1 MLMKLLKI
9 IKNNIVYILIV
20 VFIFA
25 VSRCFSI
32 GLATGESM
40 SPTIPSPSILL
51 IIRAARC
58 MRCIRPTR
66 CLQRNDIVVCKESG
80 LKTITKRIIGLPGE
94 SVTITINGKVFI
106 NNTLYEDEYGN
117 ISFPMYLSGDRS
129 YPVVL
134 GEDEYFVMGDNRNVS
149 ADSRN
154 TEIGNIKKENIKGK
168 VMNF

>member
-1 MLMKLLKI
+1 MKFLKI

-51 IIRAARC
+51 INKLDKD
-58 MRCIRPTR
+58 
-66 CLQRNDIVVCKESG
+66 LQRNDIVVCREGG
-80 LKTITKRIIGLPGE
+80 LKTITKRIIGVPGE
-94 SVTITINGKVFI
+94 SVTITVDGKVFI

-154 TEIGNIKKENIKGK
+154 TEIGNIKKEIIVGK

>member
-1 MLMKLLKI
+1 MKLLKI
-9 IKNNIVYILIV
+9 IKNNIVYILIMV
-20 VFIFA
+20 LIFA

-40 SPTIPSPSILL
+40 SATIPSPSILL
-51 IIRAARC
+51 INKLDKD
-58 MRCIRPTR
+58 
-66 CLQRNDIVVCKESG
+66 LQRNDIVVCKEGG

-94 SVTITINGKVFI
+94 SVTITVDGKVFI
-106 NNTLYEDEYGN
+106 NNTLYEDEYGI

-154 TEIGNIKKENIKGK
+154 TEIGNIKKENIIGK

>member
-1 MLMKLLKI
+1 MKLLKI
-9 IKNNIVYILIV
+9 IKNNIVYILIMV
-20 VFIFA
+20 LIFA

-40 SPTIPSPSILL
+40 SPTIPSPSILQINKL
-51 IIRAARC
+51 DKD
-58 MRCIRPTR
+58 
-66 CLQRNDIVVCKESG
+66 LQRNDIVVCKEGG

-94 SVTITINGKVFI
+94 SVTITVDGKVFI

-154 TEIGNIKKENIKGK
+154 TEIGNIKKENIVGK

>member
-1 MLMKLLKI
+1 MKLLKI
-9 IKNNIVYILIV
+9 IKNNIVYILIMV
-20 VFIFA
+20 LIFA

-51 IIRAARC
+51 INKLDKD
-58 MRCIRPTR
+58 
-66 CLQRNDIVVCKESG
+66 LQRNDIVVCREGG
-80 LKTITKRIIGLPGE
+80 LKTITKRIIGVPGE
-94 SVTITINGKVFI
+94 SVTITVDGKVFI

-154 TEIGNIKKENIKGK
+154 TEIGNIKKENIVGK

>member
-1 MLMKLLKI
+1 MKLLKI
-9 IKNNIVYILIV
+9 IKNNIVYILIMV
-20 VFIFA
+20 LIFA

-51 IIRAARC
+51 INKLDKD
-58 MRCIRPTR
+58 
-66 CLQRNDIVVCKESG
+66 LQRNDIVVCRESG

-94 SVTITINGKVFI
+94 SVTITIDGKVFI

>member
-1 MLMKLLKI
+1 MKLLKI
-9 IKNNIVYILIV
+9 IKNNIVYILIMV
-20 VFIFA
+20 LIFA

-32 GLATGESM
+32 GLATGEST

-51 IIRAARC
+51 INKLDKD
-58 MRCIRPTR
+58 
-66 CLQRNDIVVCKESG
+66 LQRNDIVVCKEGG

-94 SVTITINGKVFI
+94 SVTITVDGKVFI

-154 TEIGNIKKENIKGK
+154 TEIGNIKKENIVGK

>member
-1 MLMKLLKI
+1 MKFLKI

-51 IIRAARC
+51 INKLDKD
-58 MRCIRPTR
+58 
-66 CLQRNDIVVCKESG
+66 LQRNDIVVCREGG
-80 LKTITKRIIGLPGE
+80 LKTITKRIIGVPGE
-94 SVTITINGKVFI
+94 SVTITVDGKVFI

>member
-1 MLMKLLKI
+1 MKLLKI
-9 IKNNIVYILIV
+9 IKNNIVYILIMV
-20 VFIFA
+20 LIFA

-51 IIRAARC
+51 INKLGKD
-58 MRCIRPTR
+58 
-66 CLQRNDIVVCKESG
+66 LQRNDIVVCKEGG

-94 SVTITINGKVFI
+94 SVTITVDGKVFI

-117 ISFPMYLSGDRS
+117 ISFPMYLGGDRS

>member
-1 MLMKLLKI
+1 MKLLKI
-9 IKNNIVYILIV
+9 IKNNIVYILIMV
-20 VFIFA
+20 LIFA

-51 IIRAARC
+51 INKLDKD
-58 MRCIRPTR
+58 
-66 CLQRNDIVVCKESG
+66 LQRNDIVVCKEGG

-94 SVTITINGKVFI
+94 SVTITVDGKVFI
-106 NNTLYEDEYGN
+106 NNTLYEDKYGN

-154 TEIGNIKKENIKGK
+154 TEIGNIKKENIIGK

>member
-1 MLMKLLKI
+1 MKLLKI
-9 IKNNIVYILIV
+9 IKNNIVYILIMV
-20 VFIFA
+20 LFFA

-51 IIRAARC
+51 INKLDKD
-58 MRCIRPTR
+58 
-66 CLQRNDIVVCKESG
+66 LQRNDIVVCKEGG

-94 SVTITINGKVFI
+94 SVTITVDGKVFI

>member
-1 MLMKLLKI
+1 MKLLKI
-9 IKNNIVYILIV
+9 IKNNIMVL
-20 VFIFA
+20 IFA

-51 IIRAARC
+51 INKLDKD
-58 MRCIRPTR
+58 
-66 CLQRNDIVVCKESG
+66 LQRNDIVVCKESG

-94 SVTITINGKVFI
+94 SVTITIDGKVFI

-117 ISFPMYLSGDRS
+117 ISFPMYLGGDRS

>member
-1 MLMKLLKI
+1 MKLLKI
-9 IKNNIVYILIV
+9 IKNNIVYILIMV
-20 VFIFA
+20 LIFA

-51 IIRAARC
+51 INKLDKD
-58 MRCIRPTR
+58 
-66 CLQRNDIVVCKESG
+66 LQRNDIVVCREGG
-80 LKTITKRIIGLPGE
+80 LKTITKRIIGVPGE
-94 SVTITINGKVFI
+94 SVTITVDGKVFI

-134 GEDEYFVMGDNRNVS
+134 GEDEYFVMGDNRNDS

-154 TEIGNIKKENIKGK
+154 TEIGNIKKENIVGK

>member
-1 MLMKLLKI
+1 MKLLKI
-9 IKNNIVYILIV
+9 IKNNIVYILIMV
-20 VFIFA
+20 LIFA

-40 SPTIPSPSILL
+40 SAAIPSPSILL
-51 IIRAARC
+51 INKLDKD
-58 MRCIRPTR
+58 
-66 CLQRNDIVVCKESG
+66 LQRNDIVVCKEGG

-94 SVTITINGKVFI
+94 SVTITVDGKVFI
-106 NNTLYEDEYGN
+106 NNTLYEDEYGI

-154 TEIGNIKKENIKGK
+154 TEIGNIKKENIIGK

>member
-1 MLMKLLKI
+1 MKLLKI

-51 IIRAARC
+51 INKLDKD
-58 MRCIRPTR
+58 
-66 CLQRNDIVVCKESG
+66 LQRNDIVVCREGS
-80 LKTITKRIIGLPGE
+80 LKTITKRIIGVPGE
-94 SVTITINGKVFI
+94 SVTITVDGKVFI
-106 NNTLYEDEYGN
+106 NNTLYEDEYSN

-154 TEIGNIKKENIKGK
+154 TEIGNIKKENIVGK

>member
-1 MLMKLLKI
+1 MKLLKI
-9 IKNNIVYILIV
+9 IKNNIVYILIMV
-20 VFIFA
+20 LIFA

-51 IIRAARC
+51 INKLDKD
-58 MRCIRPTR
+58 
-66 CLQRNDIVVCKESG
+66 LQRNDIVVCREGG
-80 LKTITKRIIGLPGE
+80 LKTITKRIIGVPGE
-94 SVTITINGKVFI
+94 SVTITVDGKVFI

-154 TEIGNIKKENIKGK
+154 TEIGNIKKENIIGK

>member
-1 MLMKLLKI
+1 MKLLKI
-9 IKNNIVYILIV
+9 IKNNIVYILIMV
-20 VFIFA
+20 LIFA

-51 IIRAARC
+51 INKLDKD
-58 MRCIRPTR
+58 
-66 CLQRNDIVVCKESG
+66 LQRNDIVVCKEGG

-94 SVTITINGKVFI
+94 SVTITVDGKVFI

-154 TEIGNIKKENIKGK
+154 TEIGNIKKENIVGK

>member
-1 MLMKLLKI
+1 MVL
-9 IKNNIVYILIV
+9 
-20 VFIFA
+20 IFA

-51 IIRAARC
+51 INKLDKD
-58 MRCIRPTR
+58 
-66 CLQRNDIVVCKESG
+66 LQRNDIVVCREGG

-94 SVTITINGKVFI
+94 SVTITVDGKVFI
-106 NNTLYEDEYGN
+106 NNTLYEDEYSN

-149 ADSRN
+149 VDSRN

>member
-1 MLMKLLKI
+1 MKLLRI
-9 IKNNIVYILIV
+9 IKNNIVYILIMV
-20 VFIFA
+20 LIFA

-40 SPTIPSPSILL
+40 SATIPSPSILL
-51 IIRAARC
+51 INKLDKD
-58 MRCIRPTR
+58 
-66 CLQRNDIVVCKESG
+66 LQRNDIVVCKEGG

-94 SVTITINGKVFI
+94 SVTITVDGKVFI
-106 NNTLYEDEYGN
+106 NNTLYEDEYGI

-154 TEIGNIKKENIKGK
+154 TEIGNIKKENIIGK

>member
-1 MLMKLLKI
+1 MKLLKI
-9 IKNNIVYILIV
+9 IKNNIVYILIMV
-20 VFIFA
+20 LIFA

-51 IIRAARC
+51 INKLDKD
-58 MRCIRPTR
+58 
-66 CLQRNDIVVCKESG
+66 LQRNDIVVCKEGG

-94 SVTITINGKVFI
+94 LVTITVDGKVFI

-117 ISFPMYLSGDRS
+117 ISFPMYLSSDRS

-154 TEIGNIKKENIKGK
+154 TEIGNIKKENIIGK

>member
-1 MLMKLLKI
+1 MKLLKI

-40 SPTIPSPSILL
+40 SPTIPSPRILL
-51 IIRAARC
+51 INKLDKD
-58 MRCIRPTR
+58 
-66 CLQRNDIVVCKESG
+66 LQRNDIVVCREGG
-80 LKTITKRIIGLPGE
+80 LKTITKRIIGVPGE
-94 SVTITINGKVFI
+94 SVTITVDGKVFI

-154 TEIGNIKKENIKGK
+154 TEIGNIKKENIVGK

>member
-1 MLMKLLKI
+1 MKFLKI

-51 IIRAARC
+51 INKLDKD
-58 MRCIRPTR
+58 
-66 CLQRNDIVVCKESG
+66 LQRNDIVVCREGG
-80 LKTITKRIIGLPGE
+80 LKTITKRIIGVPGE
-94 SVTITINGKVFI
+94 SVTITVDGKVFI

-154 TEIGNIKKENIKGK
+154 TEIGNIKKENIVGK

>member
-1 MLMKLLKI
+1 MKLLKI
-9 IKNNIVYILIV
+9 IKNNIVYILIMV
-20 VFIFA
+20 LIFA

-51 IIRAARC
+51 INKLDKD
-58 MRCIRPTR
+58 
-66 CLQRNDIVVCKESG
+66 LQRNDIVVCKEGG

-94 SVTITINGKVFI
+94 SVTITVDGKVFI

-154 TEIGNIKKENIKGK
+154 TEIGYIKKENIVGK

>member
-1 MLMKLLKI
+1 MKLLKI

-51 IIRAARC
+51 INKLDKD
-58 MRCIRPTR
+58 
-66 CLQRNDIVVCKESG
+66 LQRNDIVVCREGG

-94 SVTITINGKVFI
+94 SVTITVDGKVFI

-154 TEIGNIKKENIKGK
+154 TEIGNIKKENIVGK

>member
-1 MLMKLLKI
+1 MKLLKI
-9 IKNNIVYILIV
+9 IKNNIVYILIMV
-20 VFIFA
+20 LIFA

-51 IIRAARC
+51 INKLDKD
-58 MRCIRPTR
+58 
-66 CLQRNDIVVCKESG
+66 LQRNDIVVCKESG

-94 SVTITINGKVFI
+94 SVTITVDGKVFI

-154 TEIGNIKKENIKGK
+154 TEIGNIKKEIIVGK

>member
-1 MLMKLLKI
+1 MKLLKI
-9 IKNNIVYILIV
+9 IKNNIVYILIMV
-20 VFIFA
+20 LIFA

-40 SPTIPSPSILL
+40 SATIPSPSILL
-51 IIRAARC
+51 INKLDKD
-58 MRCIRPTR
+58 
-66 CLQRNDIVVCKESG
+66 LQRNDIVVCREGG

-94 SVTITINGKVFI
+94 SVTITVDGKVFI

-154 TEIGNIKKENIKGK
+154 TEIGNIKKENIIGK

>member
-1 MLMKLLKI
+1 MKLLKF

-20 VFIFA
+20 ILIFA
-25 VSRCFSI
+25 VSRCFSV

-51 IIRAARC
+51 INKLDKD
-58 MRCIRPTR
+58 
-66 CLQRNDIVVCKESG
+66 LQRNDIVVCKEGG

-94 SVTITINGKVFI
+94 SVTITVDGKVFI
-106 NNTLYEDEYGN
+106 NNTLYEDDYGN

-154 TEIGNIKKENIKGK
+154 TEIGNIKKENIIGK

>member
-1 MLMKLLKI
+1 MKLLKI
-9 IKNNIVYILIV
+9 IKNNIVYILIMV
-20 VFIFA
+20 LIFA

-40 SPTIPSPSILL
+40 SATIPSPSILL
-51 IIRAARC
+51 INKLDKD
-58 MRCIRPTR
+58 
-66 CLQRNDIVVCKESG
+66 LQRNDIVVCREGG

-94 SVTITINGKVFI
+94 SVTVTVDGKVFI

-154 TEIGNIKKENIKGK
+154 TEIGNIKKENIIGK

>member
-1 MLMKLLKI
+1 MKLLKF

-20 VFIFA
+20 VLIFA

-32 GLATGESM
+32 GLATGKSM

-51 IIRAARC
+51 INKLDKD
-58 MRCIRPTR
+58 
-66 CLQRNDIVVCKESG
+66 LQRNDIVVCKEGG
-80 LKTITKRIIGLPGE
+80 LKTIIKRIIGLPGE
-94 SVTITINGKVFI
+94 SVTITIDGKVFI

-117 ISFPMYLSGDRS
+117 ISFSMYLSGDRS

-149 ADSRN
+149 ADSRS
-154 TEIGNIKKENIKGK
+154 TEIGNIKKENIIGK

>member
-1 MLMKLLKI
+1 MKLLKI
-9 IKNNIVYILIV
+9 IKNNIVYILIMV
-20 VFIFA
+20 LIFA

-40 SPTIPSPSILL
+40 SATIPSPSILL
-51 IIRAARC
+51 INKLDKD
-58 MRCIRPTR
+58 
-66 CLQRNDIVVCKESG
+66 LQRNDIVVCKEGG

-94 SVTITINGKVFI
+94 LVTITVDGKVFI
-106 NNTLYEDEYGN
+106 NNTLYEDEYGI

-154 TEIGNIKKENIKGK
+154 TEIGNIKKENIIGK

>member
-1 MLMKLLKI
+1 MKLLKI
-9 IKNNIVYILIV
+9 IKNNIVYILIMV
-20 VFIFA
+20 SIFA

-40 SPTIPSPSILL
+40 SATIPSPSILL
-51 IIRAARC
+51 INKLDKD
-58 MRCIRPTR
+58 
-66 CLQRNDIVVCKESG
+66 LQRNDIVVCREGG

-94 SVTITINGKVFI
+94 SVTITVDGKVFI

-154 TEIGNIKKENIKGK
+154 TEIGNIKKENIIGK

>member
-1 MLMKLLKI
+1 MKLLKI
-9 IKNNIVYILIV
+9 IKNNIVYILIMV
-20 VFIFA
+20 LIFA

-51 IIRAARC
+51 INKLDKD
-58 MRCIRPTR
+58 
-66 CLQRNDIVVCKESG
+66 LQRNDIVVCKESG

-94 SVTITINGKVFI
+94 SVTITIDGKVFI

-117 ISFPMYLSGDRS
+117 ISFPMYLNGDRS

>member
-1 MLMKLLKI
+1 MKLLKI

-20 VFIFA
+20 VLIFA

-51 IIRAARC
+51 INKLDKD
-58 MRCIRPTR
+58 
-66 CLQRNDIVVCKESG
+66 LQRNDIVVCREGG
-80 LKTITKRIIGLPGE
+80 LKTITKRIIGVPGE
-94 SVTITINGKVFI
+94 SVTITVDGKVFI

-154 TEIGNIKKENIKGK
+154 TEIGNIKKENIVGK

>member
-1 MLMKLLKI
+1 MKFLKI

-51 IIRAARC
+51 INKLDKD
-58 MRCIRPTR
+58 
-66 CLQRNDIVVCKESG
+66 LQRNDIVVCREGG
-80 LKTITKRIIGLPGE
+80 LKTITKRIIGVPGE
-94 SVTITINGKVFI
+94 SVTITVDGKVFI

-149 ADSRN
+149 VDSRN

>member
-1 MLMKLLKI
+1 MKFLKI

-51 IIRAARC
+51 INKLDKD
-58 MRCIRPTR
+58 
-66 CLQRNDIVVCKESG
+66 LQRNDIVVCREGG
-80 LKTITKRIIGLPGE
+80 LKTITKRIIGVPGE
-94 SVTITINGKVFI
+94 SVTITVDGKVFI
-106 NNTLYEDEYGN
+106 NNTLYEDEYSN

-154 TEIGNIKKENIKGK
+154 TEIGNIKKENIVGK

>member
-1 MLMKLLKI
+1 MKLLKI
-9 IKNNIVYILIV
+9 IKNNIVYILIMV
-20 VFIFA
+20 LIFA

-51 IIRAARC
+51 INKLDKD
-58 MRCIRPTR
+58 
-66 CLQRNDIVVCKESG
+66 LQRNDIVVCKEGG

-94 SVTITINGKVFI
+94 SVTITVDGKVFI

-154 TEIGNIKKENIKGK
+154 TEIGNIKKENIIGK

>member
-1 MLMKLLKI
+1 MKLLKI

-40 SPTIPSPSILL
+40 SPTIPSPCILL
-51 IIRAARC
+51 INKLDKNLR
-58 MRCIRPTR
+58 
-66 CLQRNDIVVCKESG
+66 RNDIVVCKEGG
-80 LKTITKRIIGLPGE
+80 LKTITKRIIGLPCE
-94 SVTITINGKVFI
+94 SVTITVDGKVFI

-154 TEIGNIKKENIKGK
+154 TEIGNIKKENIIGK